1 MPGGIE
7 PHSRPPRLKTPVTS
21 SPAHKKR
28 VELEYD
34 SAEPQRRAGIRPK
47 LTLFKNNSVSTVSE
61 SAKLGRQGHPLAERP
76 QQCALR

>member
-28 VELEYD
+28 VELEYH
-34 SAEPQRRAGIRPK
+34 SAEPPKARRNPTEVDPFQKQFRVNC
-47 LTLFKNNSVSTVSE
+47 L
-61 SAKLGRQGHPLAERP
+61 
-76 QQCALR
+76 